1 MFDLVIDNA
10 SFVVTCDSNN
20 RVLRNSSIAV
30 SKKKIVAIQESGTLH
45 GKVHFDARGKL
56 LAPGL
61 INTHT
66 HLAMTLLRG
75 WSEGVNLQGFLER
88 VWAAEK
94 VVMNP
99 ENVFLGSKL
108 GALESLLGG
117 TTTTLDMY
125 LFPEA
130 AHRGAVESGL
140 RHISGPIF
148 FDFPGL
154 DNLEWHQRIAL
165 ARNWSEVLREVGGP
179 YVPTYLMPHATY
191 TVSPEHLSEIAMLA
205 ESLGASIHIHASE
218 NLKENQDVQAR
229 FSQSPTEVLKE
240 SNILD
245 RHMVLGHGVQLSAR
259 DIEILVSSKSAVAH
273 CPGSNLKLASGIADI
288 KNYIDRGLTVSL
300 GTDGCSSSND
310 LDMWS
315 VMRLSGNLLANLN
328 GAESLKSLQI
338 FRLATIEGARSVGM
352 SNLIGSIEIGKLAD
366 FICIDLAKPH
376 LIPMHDVFA
385 QLVFATGRADVSDV
399 WVDGKQVIAEG
410 RSSLINFSS
419 LAREIDSAVSNLK
432 ELDER

>member
-1 MFDLVIDNA
+1 
-10 SFVVTCDSNN
+10 
-20 RVLRNSSIAV
+20 
-30 SKKKIVAIQESGTLH
+30 
-45 GKVHFDARGKL
+45 
-56 LAPGL
+56 
-61 INTHT
+61 
-66 HLAMTLLRG
+66 
-75 WSEGVNLQGFLER
+75 
-88 VWAAEK
+88 
-94 VVMNP
+94 
-99 ENVFLGSKL
+99 
-108 GALESLLGG
+108 
-117 TTTTLDMY
+117 
-125 LFPEA
+125 
-130 AHRGAVESGL
+130 
-140 RHISGPIF
+140 
-148 FDFPGL
+148 
-154 DNLEWHQRIAL
+154 
-165 ARNWSEVLREVGGP
+165 
-179 YVPTYLMPHATY
+179 MPHATY

-218 NLKENQDVQAR
+218 NLKENQEVQAR

-288 KNYIDRGLTVSL
+288 KNYIDRGLTISL

-385 QLVFATGRADVSDV
+385 QLVFAAGRADVSDV
-399 WVDGKQVIAEG
+399 WVDGKHVIADG
-410 RSSLINFSS
+410 RSTLIDFSG
-419 LAREIDSAVSNLK
+419 LAREIDSAVLK
-432 ELDER
+432 LKDFNEH